1 MLSTENKNFVKR
13 QRFCHFFPLVSVSDF
28 VTLGLS
34 RGSAL
39 NPVSAGSRQPLW
51 AAPQPGFWCPSVK
64 GKMHALRA
72 PLTGI
77 EHHL

>member
-34 RGSAL
+34 RGSAP
-39 NPVSAGSRQPLW
+39 NPVQPEAGSPFGLPLN
-51 AAPQPGFWCPSVK
+51 QDFGVLPSR
-64 GKMHALRA
+64 GKCMRCAH
-72 PLTGI
+72 P
-77 EHHL
+77 